1 MIKVFH
7 NEPMVRTRSYL
18 LQDSCPNQPIIRTR
32 STFIAGFLSESAYH
46 SDPFHIHC
54 RIPVRISLPF
64 GPVSHS
70 LQDSCPNQPIIR
82 TRFTFIAGFLS
93 ESAYHSNPFHIHC
106 RIPVRISLPFGPVSH
121 SLQDSCPNQPI
132 IRTRFTFI
140 AGFLS
145 ESASHSDPFHINYR
159 KPVRISLSFGPVSH
173 SLQDPCPNQPPIRT
187 CFTFITGSLSESAS
201 HSDSISPWTHQ
212 TCLKKVLSGY
222 DLA

>member
-32 STFIAGFLSESAYH
+32 FTLIAGFLSESAYH

-54 RIPVRISLPF
+54 RIPVRISLSF

-93 ESAYHSNPFHIHC
+93 ESAYHSDPFHIYCRKPVRISLPIGLVSHLLQEAC
-106 RIPVRISLPFGPVSH
+106 RIRLQSDSFHIYCRKPVRISLPFGLVSH
-121 SLQDSCPNQPI
+121 
-132 IRTRFTFI
+132 
-140 AGFLS
+140 
-145 ESASHSDPFHINYR
+145 
-159 KPVRISLSFGPVSH
+159 
-173 SLQDPCPNQPPIRT
+173 
-187 CFTFITGSLSESAS
+187 
-201 HSDSISPWTHQ
+201 
-212 TCLKKVLSGY
+212 
-222 DLA
+222 